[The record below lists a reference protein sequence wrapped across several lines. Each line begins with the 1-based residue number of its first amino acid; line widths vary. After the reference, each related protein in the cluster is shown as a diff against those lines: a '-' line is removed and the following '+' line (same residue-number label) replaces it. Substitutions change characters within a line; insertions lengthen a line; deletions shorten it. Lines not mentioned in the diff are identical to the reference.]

1 MNKNLLKPKSNSAFN
16 YTLLLDDV
24 MELASQSYSDSPFE
38 FSGNFSPDS
47 FGCKAPFAEIRTQGV
62 ELDSD
67 QDLDF
72 ESPTKFNEM
81 KKGKEAKMRKS
92 DGCLP
97 RGVIVKN
104 QPKVLDFLTENS
116 EEEEEGRDCGFNDFQ
131 PKKFAETKSEKV
143 GENILNFSL
152 SSCFKNNMSH
162 FGINSFMSSKLNV
175 DFSEKINGKKLKLAL
190 KSKHFDKIMAKITKV
205 IENGGTCSS

>member
-24 MELASQSYSDSPFE
+24 MELASQSHSDCFNQSSYHYSNDY
-38 FSGNFSPDS
+38 
-47 FGCKAPFAEIRTQGV
+47 FGCKASFAEIRTQGKDV
-62 ELDSD
+62 DSD
-67 QDLDF
+67 L
-72 ESPTKFNEM
+72 ESPIKFNEM
-81 KKGKEAKMRKS
+81 KKGKETRMRKS

-97 RGVIVKN
+97 RGVIVKKN
-104 QPKVLDFLTENS
+104 AKVLDFLTEDS
-116 EEEEEGRDCGFNDFQ
+116 EEEEQMGWGFNDFQ

-152 SSCFKNNMSH
+152 SSCFKNTMSQ

-175 DFSEKINGKKLKLAL
+175 DFSEKINGKKLKQAI

-205 IENGGTCSS
+205 IENGRTCSS